1 MAPTFVNANPK
12 PPEIPGFEIIEMLGE
27 GAMAR
32 VYLAVDE
39 ALDRK
44 VAMKVMNRSLAHDP
58 SFRDRFLA
66 EAKDTAKFDHPGI
79 VSIHSMGVVDDNY
92 YLVLEYLE
100 DGTLKDH
107 IRSKQQEFAESGI
120 PPEQLFSAQEAVRL
134 LAEMADALDYAHR
147 KKVVHRD
154 LKPANIL
161 FNSEGKAVLS
171 DFGIAK
177 SVTENRELTMTGY
190 SVGTPAYMSPEQ
202 KLGAADID
210 GRSDLYSLGIVF
222 YEILTGTK
230 PFNSV
235 SGSYADLRKE
245 MEAPIPQLPSGVSH
259 LQPVLDRLLAKD
271 PGDRYQTAGDL
282 LQDIRDIMGGGGHG
296 SDDATVLL
304 APMSGPMPAGHPH
317 AHVPDS
323 IKSHKKVVLAVIATL
338 LIGGAGVTAWQMM
351 PEPPPEVIPVDAETA
366 GTIEELL
373 NTATTFIA
381 VGRLIDPPV
390 ANANAA
396 ELYHRVLKLQ
406 PHNPDATAGL
416 AQVLEGVTVDVEN
429 LLENGEKLEAGR
441 MLNSAEHYFPGNEE
455 LADLREQAGQ

>member
-1 MAPTFVNANPK
+1 MAPIFVNANPK
-12 PPEIPGFEIIEMLGE
+12 HPEIPGFKIIEMLGE

-282 LQDIRDIMGGGGHG
+282 LQDIRSIMGGGGHD

-304 APMSGPMPAGHPH
+304 APMSGPMPAAHAQHP
-317 AHVPDS
+317 V
-323 IKSHKKVVLAVIATL
+323 KGHKKVILAVIATL
-338 LIGGAGVTAWQMM
+338 VIGGAGVTAWQMM

-416 AQVLEGVTVDVEN
+416 AQVLEGVIADIES

-441 MLNSAEHYFPGNEE
+441 MLNSAAHYFPGNEE

>member
-1 MAPTFVNANPK
+1 MNANPK
-12 PPEIPGFEIIEMLGE
+12 HPEIPGFKIIEMLGE

-44 VAMKVMNRSLAHDP
+44 VAMKVMDRSLAHDP

-134 LAEMADALDYAHR
+134 LAEMADALHYAHL

-161 FNSEGKAVLS
+161 FSSEGKAVLS

-282 LQDIRDIMGGGGHG
+282 LQDIRRIMGGGGDA

-304 APMSGPMPAGHPH
+304 APMSGPMPTAH
-317 AHVPDS
+317 APA
-323 IKSHKKVVLAVIATL
+323 KSHKKVILAVVATL
-338 LIGGAGVTAWQMM
+338 VIGGAGVTAWQMM

-366 GTIEELL
+366 NTIEELL

-396 ELYHRVLKLQ
+396 ELYHRALKLQ

-416 AQVLEGVTVDVEN
+416 ATVLEGVIADIES
-429 LLENGEKLEAGR
+429 LLESGDKLEAGR
-441 MLNSAEHYFPGNEE
+441 MLNSAAHYFPGNEE

>member
-1 MAPTFVNANPK
+1 MLEK
-12 PPEIPGFEIIEMLGE
+12 LGE

-32 VYLAVDE
+32 VFLAVDE
-39 ALDRK
+39 SLDRK

-107 IRSKQQEFAESGI
+107 IRSKQAQFEADGI

-161 FNSEGKAVLS
+161 FREDGKAVLS

-222 YEILTGTK
+222 YEILTGSK
-230 PFNSV
+230 PFKSAT
-235 SGSYADLRKE
+235 GSYADLRKE
-245 MEAPIPQLPSGVSH
+245 LEADIPQLPSGVSH
-259 LQPVLDRLLAKD
+259 LQHLLDRMLAKD

-282 LQDIRDIMGGGGHG
+282 LEDIRAITGGSGSV

-304 APMSGPMPAGHPH
+304 APISGPGHLPSAAGRHH
-317 AHVPDS
+317 T
-323 IKSHKKVVLAVIATL
+323 ISHKKLILAIVATL
-338 LIGGAGVTAWQMM
+338 VVCGAGITAWQMM
-351 PEPPPEVIPVDAETA
+351 PEPPPEVVAVDAETA
-366 GTIEELL
+366 ATIEELL
-373 NTATTFIA
+373 NTATTFIS

-406 PHNPDATAGL
+406 PGNPDALTGL
-416 AQVLEGVTVDVEN
+416 ENVLNGVTVDVES
-429 LLENGEKLEAGR
+429 LLEQGEKLEAGR
-441 MLNSAEHYFPGNEE
+441 MLNSAAHYFPGNEE
-455 LADLREQAGQ
+455 LAGLREQAGR